1 MKNQPR
7 IPKIPGKS
15 SFALDRWFRQLYVAG
30 LLFNPDDRPEDI
42 VVIGTGEPLF
52 TEQECLVLTESIDRL
67 FECHGEKVYDVAL
80 KYFYKA
86 VGITPDYSIA

>member
-1 MKNQPR
+1 MKNQLG

-15 SFALDRWFRQLYVAG
+15 SLALDRWFRQLYFAG
-30 LLFNPDDRPEDI
+30 LLFNPDDRPEGI

-86 VGITPDYSIA
+86 VGITPDYPIA

>member
-1 MKNQPR
+1 MKNQLR

-15 SFALDRWFRQLYVAG
+15 TLALDRWFRQLHVAG

-42 VVIGTGEPLF
+42 VVVGTGESLF

-67 FECHGEKVYDVAL
+67 FECHGEKVYGVAL

-86 VGITPDYSIA
+86 LGITPDYSIT